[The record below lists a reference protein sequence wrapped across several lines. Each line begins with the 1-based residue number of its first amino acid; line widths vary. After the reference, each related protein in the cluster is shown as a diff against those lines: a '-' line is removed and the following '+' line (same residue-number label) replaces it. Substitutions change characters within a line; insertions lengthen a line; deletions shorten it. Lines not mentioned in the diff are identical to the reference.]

1 MFTHSRHDVCKTRN
15 RHVRFLFW
23 EEKGFI
29 GTRPCRGMSVA
40 LLYCNVVQQYLSFQ
54 EVQLSDTK
62 VFSRES
68 HSVGHTS
75 GKESVPKASQ
85 RRPSMSQHVSQNV
98 SQNTGHPKG
107 PGMYVSNRSQN
118 AEVSQRRP
126 KVCPIKFPK
135 IMGSQ
140 GVPKVILNPL
150 PKSTVS
156 QTCPK
161 QASQT
166 MTYRHR
172 VTLRTA
178 WVQFECGPMFP

>member
-1 MFTHSRHDVCKTRN
+1 
-15 RHVRFLFW
+15 
-23 EEKGFI
+23 
-29 GTRPCRGMSVA
+29 
-40 LLYCNVVQQYLSFQ
+40 
-54 EVQLSDTK
+54 
-62 VFSRES
+62 
-68 HSVGHTS
+68 
-75 GKESVPKASQ
+75 
-85 RRPSMSQHVSQNV
+85 MSQHVSQNV

-166 MTYRHR
+166 MTYSQTPCHLADRVGPIRMWSNVPVTTTELLAQTVPSTTVLVQSVIVGSCTRHMSKIVR
-172 VTLRTA
+172 WEEASEFGVTGR
-178 WVQFECGPMFP
+178 